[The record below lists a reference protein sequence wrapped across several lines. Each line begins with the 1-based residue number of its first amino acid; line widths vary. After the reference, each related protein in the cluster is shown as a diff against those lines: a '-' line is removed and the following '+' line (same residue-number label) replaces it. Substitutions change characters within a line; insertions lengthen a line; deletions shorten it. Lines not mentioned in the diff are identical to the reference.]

1 MLTAMRHAGCGDP
14 HPIFAGGLRYIPP
27 SAEGQV
33 SREALDELAQFGFTR
48 GDRLTG
54 EFEDV
59 LHTLDRPESEYFA
72 YARDMNEQFGV
83 LVAVAGGVA
92 VTALCSGERVWLKEV
107 PDRQQPPEVLVAN
120 LPEYAPASFPT
131 FSLPQDEFRT
141 DGGDGRYERS
151 EDRTRA
157 ARMLDDV
164 FNQPYYGLG
173 QFTVAKRPRGGQ
185 REVARDELSYLD
197 IDSGR
202 VAMELSGAPGNRYIT
217 VLPGE
222 PGLLAQKI
230 ASLRASLDN

>member
-1 MLTAMRHAGCGDP
+1 MLTAMRNAGCGDP
-14 HPIFAGGLRYIPP
+14 PQIFAGGLRYIPP
-27 SAEGQV
+27 SAANQV
-33 SREALDELAQFGFTR
+33 NREALEELGQFGFAR

-54 EFEDV
+54 EFEDI
-59 LHTLDRPESEYFA
+59 LHTIDRPESEYFA
-72 YARDMNEQFGV
+72 VARDMDEQIGI
-83 LVAVAGGVA
+83 LVAVAGGVT

-107 PDRQQPPEVLVAN
+107 TDRQQPPEVLVAN
-120 LPEYAPASFPT
+120 LPEYAPARFPA
-131 FSLPQDEFRT
+131 FSLPQDEFRA

-151 EDRTRA
+151 EDRTRT

-173 QFTVAKRPRGGQ
+173 QFTVAKRTRGGQ
-185 REVARDELSYLD
+185 REVARDQLSYID

-202 VAMELSGAPGNRYIT
+202 VVMELSGAPGNRYIT

-230 ASLRASLDN
+230 ASLRASLDD